1 MTFPTGK
8 QIALPPSLESAREA
22 ARKAVLPIKAADS
35 NTEADQKFLFTATR
49 TDAGRKLPPYYLVYF
64 LLVDL
69 LGFPNLGRF
78 EKLAWSVPI
87 DFEGLAYLIDH
98 RKFGVGVFAR
108 EGEESERQARRIVG
122 LIHNG
127 VAVAK
132 PFFRWMAENAVRAS
146 ELNVRNVGIKLFQ
159 RYEFFRDKFR
169 IMAAEADALRQ
180 ARLHEQRQRE
190 FPFHLHSTRLPK
202 AASWIE
208 LSALFTHPDFRMS
221 EGAGWLALAAIEAF
235 FGWTEH
241 IFIHLAILLG
251 HATTGAEV
259 TDMAEADWS
268 TKFKR
273 AFDVSDRATK
283 NHFDKLVAIRRQLRN
298 FMAHGAFGKGGEAFS
313 FHSKTGA
320 VPVALD
326 HKPPR
331 TQFSLSP
338 ELAFD
343 DEEAIAAIEAFISSC
358 GQGRVNRR
366 KSISKRANYLLSSH
380 MRVTEHTA
388 MQWPL

>member
-146 ELNVRNVGIKLFQ
+146 ELNVRNVGITVNYSSVMSSLEINLGLWPLKRMHSGKLAYTNNGSGNSPSTYIQRGFRKLRVGSSFQ
-159 RYEFFRDKFR
+159 RSLLIPTLECQRVL
-169 IMAAEADALRQ
+169 AGLR
-180 ARLHEQRQRE
+180 
-190 FPFHLHSTRLPK
+190 
-202 AASWIE
+202 
-208 LSALFTHPDFRMS
+208 
-221 EGAGWLALAAIEAF
+221 
-235 FGWTEH
+235 
-241 IFIHLAILLG
+241 
-251 HATTGAEV
+251 
-259 TDMAEADWS
+259 
-268 TKFKR
+268 
-273 AFDVSDRATK
+273 
-283 NHFDKLVAIRRQLRN
+283 
-298 FMAHGAFGKGGEAFS
+298 
-313 FHSKTGA
+313 
-320 VPVALD
+320 
-326 HKPPR
+326 
-331 TQFSLSP
+331 
-338 ELAFD
+338 
-343 DEEAIAAIEAFISSC
+343 
-358 GQGRVNRR
+358 
-366 KSISKRANYLLSSH
+366 
-380 MRVTEHTA
+380 
-388 MQWPL
+388 